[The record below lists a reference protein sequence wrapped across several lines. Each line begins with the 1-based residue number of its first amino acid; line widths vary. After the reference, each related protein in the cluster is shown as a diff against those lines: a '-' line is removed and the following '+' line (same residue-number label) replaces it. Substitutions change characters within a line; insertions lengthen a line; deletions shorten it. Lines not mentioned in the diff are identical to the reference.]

1 MTIDSLRL
9 AILEALAE
17 AALGG
22 HELSPFEAVENGYQ
36 AVCDRC
42 VATSWVGNQGLRYSL
57 LENVCP
63 GKGHLPPAATNDQG
77 PFLYP
82 D

>member
-36 AVCDRC
+36 AVCTRC
-42 VATSWVGNQGLRYSL
+42 GATSWVGTQGLRYTL
-57 LENVCP
+57 LENLCP
-63 GKGHLPPAATNDQG
+63 GNKKN
-77 PFLYP
+77 P
-82 D
+82 DAKIPSR

>member
-22 HELSPFEAVENGYQ
+22 HGLAPFAAVENGYQ
-36 AVCDRC
+36 AVCTRC
-42 VATSWVGNQGLRYSL
+42 GATSWVGTQGLRYSL
-57 LENVCP
+57 LEDICSGN
-63 GKGHLPPAATNDQG
+63 KEN
-77 PFLYP
+77 P
-82 D
+82 DAKIPSR

>member
-22 HELSPFEAVENGYQ
+22 HELAPFAAVENGYQ
-36 AVCDRC
+36 AVCTQC
-42 VATSWVGNQGLRYSL
+42 GATSWVGIQGLRYTL
-57 LENVCP
+57 LENLCP
-63 GKGHLPPAATNDQG
+63 EKREKRGI
-77 PFLYP
+77 
-82 D
+82 

>member
-22 HELSPFEAVENGYQ
+22 HELAPFEAGENGYQ
-36 AVCDRC
+36 AVCTRC
-42 VATSWVGNQGLRYSL
+42 GATSWVGTEGLRYSL
-57 LENVCP
+57 LENLCP
-63 GKGHLPPAATNDQG
+63 EKREKRDTDLPP
-77 PFLYP
+77 F
-82 D
+82 

>member
-22 HELSPFEAVENGYQ
+22 HELAPFEAVENGYQ
-36 AVCDRC
+36 AVCTRC
-42 VATSWVGNQGLRYSL
+42 GAASWVGTQGLRYSL
-57 LENVCP
+57 LEDICSGNKESP
-63 GKGHLPPAATNDQG
+63 DTQITNQ
-77 PFLYP
+77 
-82 D
+82 

>member
-22 HELSPFEAVENGYQ
+22 HELTTFEAVENGYQ
-36 AVCDRC
+36 AVCIQC
-42 VATSWVGNQGLRYSL
+42 GATSWVGPQGLRYSL
-57 LENVCP
+57 LENICP
-63 GKGHLPPAATNDQG
+63 GKRVIPPAETTDQ
-77 PFLYP
+77 
-82 D
+82 

>member
-22 HELSPFEAVENGYQ
+22 HELAPFEAIENGYQ
-36 AVCDRC
+36 AVCTRC
-42 VATSWVGNQGLRYSL
+42 GATSWVGTQGLRYSL
-57 LENVCP
+57 LANICP
-63 GKGHLPPAATNDQG
+63 DEREKTDI
-77 PFLYP
+77 
-82 D
+82 